1 MTTLASTII
10 TKVRSQLVDTILP
23 YRWSDTE
30 FLRYLSDAQRAIV
43 AIDPSAN
50 ATIAT
55 VQLAVGTRQTLPTGG
70 KSLISVIRNMGTTGT
85 TPGRAVRVVMRE
97 IMDTQ
102 NPDWHSDPQV
112 AVVKNYV
119 YDPSDQMAYHVWP
132 PANGGSYVQIN
143 YCKIPSEISSTS
155 AAIELDDTYVTPI
168 SDFMMYRA
176 HQKNGDF
183 SGGQS
188 VANAHL
194 QAFMMFMQGLDQ
206 GEMNESPNQQLN
218 KFDTKVK
225 GSAK

>member
-10 TKVRSQLVDTILP
+10 TKVRSQMVDATVP

-50 ATIAT
+50 ST
-55 VQLAVGTRQTLPTGG
+55 VASVQMAVGTRQTLPSGG

-85 TPGRAVRVVMRE
+85 QAGRSVRVVMRE

-102 NPDWHSDPQV
+102 NPDWHSDSPTIEV
-112 AVVKNYV
+112 RNYI
-119 YDPSDQMAYHVWP
+119 YDPSDQTAYYVWP
-132 PANGGSYVQIN
+132 PSNGVGYLQIN
-143 YCKIPSEISSTS
+143 YCKIPSEIVSTS
-155 AAIELDDTYVTPI
+155 AAIELDDTYITPI

-206 GEMNESPNQQLN
+206 GEMNESPNQQLGPFN
-218 KFDTKVK
+218 PKVK
-225 GSAK
+225 GAAK